1 VAHASDSLIPR
12 RRDGN
17 PYFAGAHSS
26 FRETLHIMDTAT
38 NDADARLIR
47 GIGLRSATLLV
58 IANVIGS
65 AIYLTPGS
73 MAATLPSEPL
83 LLLAWIA
90 GGLIALCGGL
100 TYAEMGAM
108 YPRSGGLYVF
118 LEEAYGSLIAFLF
131 GWACMLVILTGSVA
145 TVAVGFAK
153 YFSYFVPS
161 LSTTNQVIAL
171 PMPWGVWSISAGQI
185 VAALSIL
192 ALGAVNYVGVKS
204 GNLLQAT
211 LTVLKIIALVA
222 LPIVALALHPVALS
236 FTPLVPP
243 IANPA
248 AAFGVVMIAVMWAY
262 EGWYYLPFCAGEIKD
277 PRRTVPLALVF
288 GVVALIGIYLTVN
301 IAYMLALPLSEIQGV
316 ERIAEKAVTALVG
329 ASGGRIVAATVVVS
343 TLGCNAASVIG
354 MSRACY
360 AMASDGL
367 FFEAAAAVHPKYR
380 TPHVAIVVT
389 CAWAAL
395 LTLTGTYEQLFT
407 WVTFASVAFGVL
419 GGLAIFRLRRL
430 KPDAARPYR
439 TWGYPAV
446 PALFVAGLGVLVVN
460 TVIEKPAESLI
471 GVLIVALGLPAYA
484 YWSTRRLGAR
494 GLGD

>member
-1 VAHASDSLIPR
+1 
-12 RRDGN
+12 
-17 PYFAGAHSS
+17 
-26 FRETLHIMDTAT
+26 MDIAT
-38 NDADARLIR
+38 KDADARLIR

-83 LLLAWIA
+83 LLLAWVA
-90 GGLIALCGGL
+90 GGIIALCGGL

-153 YFSYFVPS
+153 YFSYFVPA
-161 LSTTNQVIAL
+161 LSTTHQVIAV
-171 PMPWGVWSISAGQI
+171 PMPWGAWSISAGQI

-236 FTPLVPP
+236 FTPLVPS
-243 IANPA
+243 IASPA

-277 PRRTVPLALVF
+277 PRRTVPLALVI
-288 GVVALIGIYLTVN
+288 GVVALIVIYLTVN
-301 IAYMLALPLSEIQGV
+301 IAYMLALPLAEIQGV

-329 ASGGRIVAATVVVS
+329 PSGGRIVAATVVIS

-367 FFEAAAAVHPKYR
+367 FFEAAAAVHPTYR
-380 TPHVAIVVT
+380 TPHVAIVIT
-389 CAWAAL
+389 CVWAAL

-407 WVTFASVAFGVL
+407 WVTFASVTFGVL

-430 KPDAARPYR
+430 KPDAVRPYR
-439 TWGYPAV
+439 TWGYPVV

-460 TVIEKPAESLI
+460 TVVEKPAESLS
-471 GVLIVALGLPAYA
+471 GVLLVTLGLPAYA
-484 YWSTRRLGAR
+484 YWRKRRVGTRGP
-494 GLGD
+494 GD